1 MKRRMHRLLKEDGRI
16 LIVAMDHTSFMDA
29 PVDGL
34 VRYGDTCRSVVPAG
48 ADAFL
53 APPGS
58 IIRYGDAMGG
68 AAAIAS
74 VETTPPFLEVAVQR
88 ALEVGADAIK
98 AMVYPFSGDESVH
111 YAQRLAADASKV
123 GLPFIAE
130 PIPGGFARNDLH
142 TPDRIAAG
150 ARIAAETGADLVK
163 TFYTGDPVSMR
174 QVIAYAMVPV
184 VILGGSK
191 KDSVRELYQ
200 QVYDAVVIAGCAGVA
215 IGNNIWRDPDPAAIT
230 RGLAAII
237 HGDASVDEALALAG
251 QTAEL
256 VAS

>member
-1 MKRRMHRLLKEDGRI
+1 MKRRMHRLLRDDGRI
-16 LIVAMDHTSFMDA
+16 LIVAMDHTAFMDA

-34 VRYGDTCRSVVPAG
+34 VRYGETCRAVVPAG

-53 APPGS
+53 SPIGS
-58 IIRYGDAMGG
+58 IIAYGDAIGS

-74 VETTPPFLEVAVQR
+74 FDTSPPFLEVAVER
-88 ALEVGADAIK
+88 ALAVGADAVKTMI
-98 AMVYPFSGDESVH
+98 YPFSGDETVRQ
-111 YAQRLAADASKV
+111 AARLAADAAKV

-130 PIPGGFARNDLH
+130 PIPGGFSRNDMR
-142 TPDRIAAG
+142 TPEIIAAG
-150 ARIAAETGADLVK
+150 ARIAAETGADIVK
-163 TFYTGDPVSMR
+163 TFYTGDPESMR
-174 QVIAYAMVPV
+174 KVVDYAMVPV

-200 QVYDAVVIAGCAGVA
+200 QVYDAVILAGCAGVA
-215 IGNNIWRDPDPAAIT
+215 IGNNIWRDPDPAGIT

-237 HGDASVDEALALAG
+237 HGGASVDEALEIAG
-251 QTAEL
+251 QL